1 MLEQEIHDIK
11 IIVEQL
17 KHYCAI
23 QDKCEWD
30 VIQKMK
36 KWNLDGKK
44 QTEILKILNQ
54 EKYINEERYSRSF
67 CRGKFRIKKW
77 GKIKIANELKRKKI
91 SALYIAKALTEIS
104 DLEYTQ
110 ELEKQYQKKIATIKE
125 KNHFIKKKKIATYLI
140 SKGYENNLVWDKVRA
155 FTE

>member
-17 KHYCAI
+17 KCYCAI

-44 QTEILKILNQ
+44 QNKILKILNQ

-77 GKIKIANELKRKKI
+77 GKIKIANELRKKDVDALSI
-91 SALYIAKALTEIS
+91 SKGLEEI
-104 DLEYTQ
+104 DDYEYEQ
-110 ELEKQYQKKIATIKE
+110 ELNKQYHKKKNAINEKNTFIKNKKIAS
-125 KNHFIKKKKIATYLI
+125 YLI
-140 SKGYENNLVWDKVRA
+140 NKGYEYNFVWEKIR
-155 FTE
+155 ESKQ